1 VSGSSIPRLA
11 LLALIPTLALA
22 QAQPSPYLL
31 RLEHRGNG
39 ANVCVLLQKSGFFH
53 FESDNG
59 DSTKVF
65 EGKLADDGLLKIE
78 NDLQNKSLETLTQK
92 QIEEPLI
99 RRRELLQMDISRGDQ
114 WQELTF
120 LSAESQEP
128 YRDSLEP
135 LIRWLNDLHK
145 VPHKELSEDA
155 GKNNCLAPSEIVL
168 KKRPQLATRA
178 QTESGFNTA
187 PSPSGSPRTP
197 LKPQTSPPLLH
208 ISSLSVKS
216 SVVEQ
221 NCFLVMESGIYRGEE
236 RSQKVGNRKVD
247 TKITGGTF
255 APQEMSEL
263 RQLLDDPG
271 LAKIRHRKTSQMV
284 LPMSGEMLNLQIQK
298 TSGVQDVVLSSTFH
312 RADIPFF
319 YAGDGDIRSAQP
331 LLKFIA
337 EHVWTAGSG
346 RLDPSLR
353 NNCQSA
359 P

>member
-1 VSGSSIPRLA
+1 MSGPSILQLA
-11 LLALIPTLALA
+11 LLALAPTLALA
-22 QAQPSPYLL
+22 QAKPSPYLL
-31 RLEHRGNG
+31 RLEHRGDG
-39 ANVCVLLQKSGFFH
+39 ASVCVLLQKSGFFH

-65 EGKLADDGLLKIE
+65 EGKLANDGLLKIE

-92 QIEEPLI
+92 QIDEPLI
-99 RRRELLQMDISRGDQ
+99 RSRELLQMDISRGDQ

-128 YRDSLEP
+128 YHDSLQP

-155 GKNNCLAPSEIVL
+155 GKNNCLAPGEIVL
-168 KKRPQLATRA
+168 KKRPQHAMRP
-178 QTESGFNTA
+178 QIESSPNPLPLPAA
-187 PSPSGSPRTP
+187 PPTP
-197 LKPQTSPPLLH
+197 GPESSLTLLH

-216 SVVEQ
+216 SAVEQ
-221 NCFLVMESGIYRGEE
+221 NCFLVMESGFYRGEE
-236 RSQKVGNRKVD
+236 RSQKVGNPKVD
-247 TKITGGTF
+247 TRITGGTF

-263 RQLLDDPG
+263 RRLLDDPG

-284 LPMSGEMLNLQIQK
+284 LPMSGEMLNLQIYK

-319 YAGDGDIRSAQP
+319 YAGDGDIRSAEP

-353 NNCQSA
+353 NDCQSA